1 MKKYFDELTSAMN
14 WLAKKDN
21 SIFIGQAVEC
31 PGTAMFNSLK
41 DVDPEKRIELP
52 VFEDTQM
59 GMSLGLA
66 LKGYKVISI
75 YPRWNFLLCA
85 TNQLVNHVD
94 KFPLIQSADNKNN
107 IIIRTA
113 VGSIRPLHPGHQ
125 HIGNFTE
132 AYKKMLETVDVLEVK
147 EVHEIM
153 PAYQKAYERDDGIST
168 LVVEYMDF
176 YNEK

>member
-1 MKKYFDELTSAMN
+1 MKYFDELKKTME
-14 WLAKKDN
+14 WLGEKSDTF
-21 SIFIGQAVEC
+21 FIGQAVEV
-31 PGTAMFNSLK
+31 PGTAMFNTLK
-41 DVDPEKRIELP
+41 DVESDKRLEVP

-66 LKGYKVISI
+66 LNGLKVISI

-94 KFPLIQSADNKNN
+94 KFPLIEPSSKTNN

-113 VGSIRPLHPGHQ
+113 VGSERPLHPGYQ
-125 HIGNFTE
+125 HIGNYSE
-132 AYKKMLETVDVLEVK
+132 AFKLILDTVDVIEVK
-147 EVHEIM
+147 EVEEIM
-153 PAYQKAYERDDGIST
+153 PAYKRAYSRNDGIST
-168 LVVEYMDF
+168 LIVEYMDF

>member
-14 WLAKKDN
+14 WLSGKDET
-21 SIFIGQAVEC
+21 IFIGQAVEY

-41 DVDPEKRIELP
+41 TVDDSKKIELP

-59 GMSLGLA
+59 GISLGLA
-66 LKGYKVISI
+66 LNGYKVISI

-94 KFPLIQSADNKNN
+94 KFPLIASDNKKNN

-113 VGSIRPLHPGHQ
+113 VGSMRPLHPGFQ
-125 HIGNFTE
+125 HIGNYTD
-132 AYKKMLETVDVLEVK
+132 AYRKMLDTVEVIEVK
-147 EVHEIM
+147 EVNQIM
-153 PAYQKAYERDDGIST
+153 PAYLKAYEREDGIST
-168 LVVEYMDF
+168 LIVEYMDF

>member
-1 MKKYFDELTSAMN
+1 MN
-14 WLAKKDN
+14 WLSEN
-21 SIFIGQAVEC
+21 ENTIFIGQAVEY
-31 PGTAMFNSLK
+31 PGTAMFNTLK
-41 DVDPEKRIELP
+41 DINPQKRIELP

-94 KFPLIQSADNKNN
+94 KFPLIDSFNNKNN

-113 VGSIRPLHPGHQ
+113 VGSQRPLHPGHQ
-125 HIGNFTE
+125 HIGNYSA
-132 AYKKMLETVDVLEVK
+132 AYKEMLDTVDLIEVK
-147 EVHEIM
+147 EADEIM
-153 PAYQKAYERDDGIST
+153 PAYQKAFNRDDGVSSLI
-168 LVVEYMDF
+168 VEYMDF

>member
-14 WLAKKDN
+14 WLSGKDET
-21 SIFIGQAVEC
+21 IFIGQAVEY

-41 DVDPEKRIELP
+41 TVDDSKKIELP

-59 GMSLGLA
+59 GISLGLA
-66 LKGYKVISI
+66 LNGYKVISI

-94 KFPLIQSADNKNN
+94 KFPLIASDTKKNN

-113 VGSIRPLHPGHQ
+113 VGSMRPLHPGFQ
-125 HIGNFTE
+125 HIGNYTD
-132 AYKKMLETVDVLEVK
+132 AYRKMLDTVEVIEVK
-147 EVHEIM
+147 EVDQIM
-153 PAYQKAYERDDGIST
+153 PAYVKAYEREDGIST
-168 LVVEYMDF
+168 LIVEYMDF